1 MPFHPMSAMNV
12 IELFESDPEPP
23 LDEVALAIARDADA
37 RLDLDAQRAGLDD
50 LAAPLRARASMLHR
64 PLDQAALLG
73 TYVYDELGF
82 AGDEETYDD
91 PANSYLPRVI
101 ARRKGIPIS
110 LGVVLAALGRRAGM
124 AVEGIGFPGHFLV
137 RLGGPGGVYVDP
149 FFRAK
154 VMSPSALDALLQRV
168 TGEATRVQDEHTAVV
183 GARAVAVR
191 MLANLKNSHERRG
204 DHARA
209 LVVCDRLVDLTG
221 APELRRDRGMHALA
235 LGAMEAASSDLRA
248 YLNGRPGAKDTETVT
263 AALDDIR
270 KKRASVRPMMS

>member
-1 MPFHPMSAMNV
+1 MRAMDV
-12 IELFESDPEPP
+12 IELFAHDPEPT
-23 LDEVALAIARDADA
+23 LDEVALAIARDALPK
-37 RLDLDAQRAGLDD
+37 LDLDAERAALDA
-50 LAAPLRARASMLHR
+50 LAAPLKARAALLHR
-64 PLDQAALLG
+64 PMDQAALLG

-91 PANSYLPRVI
+91 PHNSYLPSVI
-101 ARRKGIPIS
+101 ARRRGIPIS
-110 LGVVLAALGRRAGM
+110 LAVLLAALGRRAGM
-124 AVEGIGFPGHFLV
+124 DVEGVGFPGHFLV

-149 FFRAK
+149 FFRAR
-154 VMSPSALDALLQRV
+154 VLSTHDLALLLKKV
-168 TGEATRVQDEHTAVV
+168 TGEEQPVTAEHTAVV

-221 APELRRDRGMHALA
+221 APEPRRDRGMHALA
-235 LGAMEAASSDLRA
+235 LGATEAAAADLRA
-248 YLNGRPGAKDTETVT
+248 YLNGRPDAKD
-263 AALDDIR
+263 AAKVSATLEEME

>member
-1 MPFHPMSAMNV
+1 MPSSAMRAMDV
-12 IELFESDPEPP
+12 IELFESDPEAP
-23 LDEVALAIARDADA
+23 LDEVALAIARDAMPN
-37 RLDLDAQRAGLDD
+37 LDLEAQRAGLDD
-50 LAAPLRARASMLHR
+50 MAAPLRARAAMLHR
-64 PLDQAALLG
+64 PMDQAALLG

-91 PANSYLPRVI
+91 PANSYLPMVI
-101 ARRKGIPIS
+101 ARRRGIPIS
-110 LGVVLAALGRRAGM
+110 LAVVLAALGRRAGM
-124 AVEGIGFPGHFLV
+124 DVEGVGFPGHFLV
-137 RLGGPGGVYVDP
+137 RLGGPGGVFIDP
-149 FFRAK
+149 FFRAR
-154 VMSPSALDALLQRV
+154 VMSPSAMEALLQRV
-168 TGEATRVQDEHTAVV
+168 TGEASALQDEHTAVV

-191 MLANLKNSHERRG
+191 MLANLKNAHERRG

-235 LGAMEAASSDLRA
+235 LGALEAAAADLRA
-248 YLNGRPGAKDTETVT
+248 YLNGRPDAKDAETVS

>member
-1 MPFHPMSAMNV
+1 MRARAV
-12 IELFESDPEPP
+12 IELFASDPEPP
-23 LDEVALAIARDADA
+23 LDEVALAIARDAMPT
-37 RLDLDAQRAGLDD
+37 LDLDAQRAGLDE
-50 LAAPLRARASMLHR
+50 LAAPLRARSALLHR

-91 PANSYLPRVI
+91 PSNSYLPSVI
-101 ARRKGIPIS
+101 ARRRGIPIT

-124 AVEGIGFPGHFLV
+124 DVEGVGFPGHFLV

-149 FFRAK
+149 FFRAR
-154 VMSPSALDALLQRV
+154 VMSPSALESLLQRV
-168 TGEATRVQDEHTAVV
+168 TGEATAVHDEHTAVV

-221 APELRRDRGMHALA
+221 APEPRRDRGMHALA
-235 LGAMEAASSDLRA
+235 LGALEAAAADLRA
-248 YLNGRPGAKDTETVT
+248 YLNGRPDARDTATVT
-263 AALDDIR
+263 AALEDIQ
-270 KKRASVRPMMS
+270 KRRGSVRPMMS